1 MPPSKTYVADTKKWT
16 DFFVNTASKSLVT
29 NALHQKGGTLGNGTI
44 NNSKIVP
51 IDSGYSSLDKR
62 SSQIPG
68 ITIVSSAQ
76 RDLQQAKS
84 KLRRERTLKKKKKAK
99 KRKYNDNF
107 ENGRG

>member
-1 MPPSKTYVADTKKWT
+1 MQPSKTYVADTKKWT
-16 DFFVNTASKSLVT
+16 DFFMNTASKSLVT

-51 IDSGYSSLDKR
+51 IDTGYSSLDKR
-62 SSQIPG
+62 SSQVPG
-68 ITIVSSAQ
+68 VTIVSLAQ

-84 KLRRERTLKKKKKAK
+84 ELRRERTLKKKAK

-107 ENGRG
+107 DNGRG